1 LKRALRRLEK
11 RNDRPFDRFILIV
24 LDGVGI
30 GAQDDSGEYGDA
42 DADSLGHVAEEIG
55 LKLPNLSTLGIG
67 EVKPGYGFRPDD
79 EVGGFYG
86 RLTMA
91 AAGKDS
97 TSGHWELAGLRLNEP
112 FPVFP
117 NGFPDALIKG
127 FEAATGRNVLGNK
140 PASGTEIIEEL
151 GLEHIA
157 TGALIVYTSA
167 DSVFQIAAHTD
178 VVPEEE
184 LYGYC
189 ETARSLL
196 VGDLAVGRVIA
207 RPFDGEPGR
216 FRRTLGR
223 KDYSLPPPGPTVLD
237 LLAGAG
243 YEVRTVGKIDYLFA
257 GSGVTKAVH
266 TSGDADGIERI
277 IEQIREGFCGVLF
290 ANLND
295 TDTVYGHRNDPTG
308 YAAALEAFDVALP
321 DIESEMK
328 PGDALLITSDH
339 GNDPTTPGT
348 DHTRERTPLLGW
360 YPGWS
365 GARDLGTRGS
375 LADVGSTI
383 ARALLVEASL
393 DGESF
398 LDEIIN

>member
-1 LKRALRRLEK
+1 MEK
-11 RNDRPFDRFILIV
+11 RTDRAFDRFILIV

-30 GAQDDSGEYGDA
+30 GAQEDLGEYGDA
-42 DADSLGHVAEEIG
+42 DADSLGHVAEETG
-55 LKLPNLSTLGIG
+55 LRLPNLCRLGLG
-67 EVKPGYGFRPDD
+67 EVKPGYGFCPEG
-79 EVGGFYG
+79 EVNGFYG

-97 TSGHWELAGLRLNEP
+97 TSGHWELAGLKLNKP

-117 NGFPDALIKG
+117 KGFPDALIEEFK
-127 FEAATGRNVLGNK
+127 AATGRNVVGNK

-151 GLEHIA
+151 GPEHIA

-207 RPFDGEPGR
+207 RPFGGEPGR
-216 FRRTLGR
+216 FRRTGGR

-237 LLAGAG
+237 LLADAG

-257 GSGVTKAVH
+257 GSGITKAVH
-266 TSGDADGIERI
+266 TSGDADGIRRI
-277 IEQIREGFCGVLF
+277 IEQIREGFCGLLF

-295 TDTVYGHRNDPTG
+295 TDTVYGHRNDPGG

-321 DIESEMK
+321 DITDEMK
-328 PGDALLITSDH
+328 PGDVLLITSDH
-339 GNDPTTPGT
+339 GNDPTTLGT
-348 DHTRERTPLLGW
+348 DHTRERTPLVGW

-365 GARDLGTRGS
+365 GAQDLGTRES
-375 LADVGSTI
+375 LADVGYTI
-383 ARALLVEASL
+383 ASALLAEAPL

-398 LDEIIN
+398 LDEIVN

>member
-1 LKRALRRLEK
+1 MRRLKK

-24 LDGVGI
+24 LDGVGV
-30 GAQDDSGEYGDA
+30 GAQEDSGEYGDA
-42 DADSLGHVAEEIG
+42 DADSLGHVAEKTG
-55 LKLPNLSTLGIG
+55 LKLPNLCRLGLGDVKPRYGFCPNG
-67 EVKPGYGFRPDD
+67 EVN
-79 EVGGFYG
+79 GFYG

-97 TSGHWELAGLRLNEP
+97 TSGHWELAGLKLNKP

-117 NGFPDALIKG
+117 KGFPDALIKE
-127 FEAATGRNVLGNK
+127 FEGATSKNVVGNK
-140 PASGTEIIEEL
+140 PTSGTEIIEEL
-151 GLEHIA
+151 GPEHIA

-178 VVPEEE
+178 VIPEEE

-216 FRRTLGR
+216 FRRTGGR

-237 LLAGAG
+237 LLADAG

-257 GSGVTKAVH
+257 GNGITKTVR
-266 TSGDADGIERI
+266 TSGDADGIERTV
-277 IEQIREGFCGVLF
+277 EQIREGFYGLLF

-295 TDTVYGHRNDPTG
+295 TDTIYGHRNDPAG
-308 YAAALEAFDVALP
+308 YAAALEAFDVVLP
-321 DIESEMK
+321 RIESEMK
-328 PGDALLITSDH
+328 PGDVLLISSDH

-348 DHTRERTPLLGW
+348 DHTRERTPLVGW
-360 YPGWS
+360 YPRWS

-375 LADVGSTI
+375 LADVGRTI
-383 ARALLVEASL
+383 ADALLVEAPL

-398 LDEIIN
+398 LDEIVN